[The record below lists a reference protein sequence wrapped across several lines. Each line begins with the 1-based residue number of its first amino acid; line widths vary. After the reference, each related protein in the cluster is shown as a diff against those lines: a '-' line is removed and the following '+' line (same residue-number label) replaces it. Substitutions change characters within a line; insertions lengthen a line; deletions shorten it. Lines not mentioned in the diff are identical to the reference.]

1 MCFAIPS
8 RIIALNNS
16 AQMARIDT
24 LGRER
29 EVSVHLITEPLSE
42 GDYLLIQSGF
52 AMEKISKERALDSLE
67 LYRELIQEMERG
79 EA

>member
-8 RIIALNNS
+8 RIVALNSN
-16 AQMARIDT
+16 AQIARIDT

-29 EVSVHLITEPLSE
+29 EVSVHLITEPLAI

-52 AMEKISKERALDSLE
+52 AMEKITTERALDSLA